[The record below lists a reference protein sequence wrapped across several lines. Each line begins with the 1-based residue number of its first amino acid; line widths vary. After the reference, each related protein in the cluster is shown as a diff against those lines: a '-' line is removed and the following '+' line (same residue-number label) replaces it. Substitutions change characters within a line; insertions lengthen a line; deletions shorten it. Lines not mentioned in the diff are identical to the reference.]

1 MDYWANA
8 LIELSLALLVIGL
21 ISVLG
26 IEIVGAF
33 GTTLIPVQVQ
43 QVGIGLNQLSQIN
56 QTYSSN
62 SEVQST
68 VSQAQSTLL
77 SLTNQ
82 QLQATAQGVSAVNQG
97 FTFMLNV
104 LPMVVILIISIVV
117 IAVIF
122 DVVAKISRPA
132 GAAVATM

>member
-8 LIELSLALLVIGL
+8 LIELALAVLVIGL

-43 QVGIGLNQLSQIN
+43 QVGIGLNQLNQISQEYAN
-56 QTYSSN
+56 NTN
-62 SEVQST
+62 VQNT
-68 VSQAQSTLL
+68 VSQATNTLL
-77 SLTNQ
+77 TLTGQ
-82 QLQATAQGVSAVNQG
+82 QLQATSQGVSAVNQG

-104 LPMVVILIISIVV
+104 LPMIVILIISIVF
-117 IAVIF
+117 IALIF

-132 GAAVATM
+132 GAVAATM

>member
-43 QVGIGLNQLSQIN
+43 QVGIGLNQLNQISQEYTN
-56 QTYSSN
+56 NTN
-62 SEVQST
+62 VQST

-77 SLTNQ
+77 TLTNQ
-82 QLQATAQGVSAVNQG
+82 QLQSTAQGVSAVNQG